1 MVRWAGMAAAALIAG
16 CATPPSGSQIVAPGT
31 QVAMAAG
38 VVPQPS
44 ATPPAATLAEANLPM
59 DVLLEVQGS
68 TLRARFGE
76 PHQERRDG
84 GAQVWNYEAPGLCRL
99 NLVMQSVRRAPLKV
113 VHAQARMAGGG
124 TEETCLRQLERGGTG
139 VVPVEAPVA
148 TPAAAP
154 VRRAA
159 PVSPRRGR

>member
-1 MVRWAGMAAAALIAG
+1 MMRWAGMAAAALIAG
-16 CATPPSGSQIVAPGT
+16 CATPPSGSQIVAPAT

-38 VVPQPS
+38 VVPQLS
-44 ATPPAATLAEANLPM
+44 ATLAEANLPM

-76 PHQERRDG
+76 PHQARRDG